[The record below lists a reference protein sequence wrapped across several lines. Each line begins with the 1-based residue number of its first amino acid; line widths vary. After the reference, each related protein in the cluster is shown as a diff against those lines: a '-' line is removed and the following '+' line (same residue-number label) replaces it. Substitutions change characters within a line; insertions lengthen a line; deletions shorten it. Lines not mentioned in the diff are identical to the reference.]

1 MTQGSI
7 TRRFAGFRAP
17 IGTEPTPRAVMEA
30 LHEYR
35 SAHAPRFERLR
46 DMYEG
51 DHAILHRQAKPAYKP
66 DNRLVAN
73 YAKQIVD
80 TMTGYLL
87 GIPVSLTG
95 DDGRELAA
103 LEEWGAENSADDL
116 DAELSKTA
124 SIYGIAYE
132 VMWRDAGARPRSSV
146 ATPLECL
153 AVYGDTVERPM
164 LWAVRF
170 WLDADGETVGTV
182 YTPTH
187 ELPFEVVGGRVA
199 YGDAALHGF
208 PGVPVVEYVGN
219 EERTGLFEG
228 VASLIE
234 AHDDAL
240 SEKANDVDYY
250 ADAYLSVIGAELDE
264 QTLKSLRDSRIINL
278 AGADGSPVT
287 VQFLAKP
294 ESDAT
299 QEHLIDRLERLIFEQ
314 AMVADVSSED
324 FGTAS
329 GIAIRYRLQA
339 MSNLAATMERKF
351 RRGLRERW
359 RLLLGYAGMTGVD
372 PGAWARITPA
382 FTRNVPAN
390 LVEEAQV
397 AAQLSGIV
405 SEQTQLSVLSCVDS
419 PKAEAE
425 RKRGE
430 EAERDDQ
437 ITWPRGDAWRATG
450 SGEEQGQTPD

>member
-1 MTQGSI
+1 MQ
-7 TRRFAGFRAP
+7 RFTGFRAP
-17 IGTEPTPRAVMEA
+17 AGTEPTPRAIAEA

-35 SAHAPRFERLR
+35 SAHIPRFERLR

-51 DHAILHRQAKPAYKP
+51 DHAILHRMGKPDYKP

-87 GIPVSLTG
+87 GIPVSLVG
-95 DDGRELAA
+95 DDERELAE
-103 LEEWGAENSADDL
+103 LEAWGAENCADDL

-124 SIYGIAYE
+124 SIYGVAYE
-132 VMWRDAGARPRSSV
+132 VLWRDADASPRSSV
-146 ATPLECL
+146 ATPLECF
-153 AVYGDTVERPM
+153 AVYDDTVARSM

-170 WLDADGETVGTV
+170 WADDDGTTRGTLC
-182 YTPTH
+182 TPT
-187 ELPFEVVGGRVA
+187 EEVAFEQVGGRIVM
-199 YGDAALHGF
+199 GDPAPHGF
-208 PGVPVVEYVGN
+208 PGIPVIEYVGN

-234 AHDDAL
+234 AHDAAL

-250 ADAYLSVIGAELDE
+250 ADAYLSIIGAELE
-264 QTLKSLRDSRIINL
+264 ESTLKSLRDSRIINL

-359 RLLLGYAGMTGVD
+359 RLLLGYAGTTGVD
-372 PGAWARITPA
+372 PAAWARITPA

-405 SEQTQLSVLSCVDS
+405 SERTQLAVLSCVDS
-419 PKAEAE
+419 PKEEAE
-425 RKRGE
+425 RKRDE
-430 EAERDDQ
+430 EAERAEET
-437 ITWPRGDAWRATG
+437 TWPRGDAWAATG
-450 SGEEQGQTPD
+450 SEGGQEPMPG

>member
-1 MTQGSI
+1 MQE
-7 TRRFAGFRAP
+7 RFTGFRVRVE
-17 IGTEPTPRAVMEA
+17 TEPTARKVAK
-30 LHEYR
+30 LLYRYR
-35 SAHAPRFERLR
+35 SAYAPRFGWLR

-51 DHAILHRQAKPAYKP
+51 DHAILHRQAKPAFKP

-80 TMTGYLL
+80 TMTGYFL
-87 GIPVSLTG
+87 GIPVSLVG
-95 DDGRELAA
+95 DDDREIAE
-103 LEEWGAENSADDL
+103 LEAWGAENCADDL
-116 DAELSKTA
+116 DAELSKTS
-124 SIYGIAYE
+124 SIYGTAYE
-132 VMWRDAGARPRSSV
+132 VMWRDMDARPHSSV
-146 ATPLECL
+146 ATPLECF

-170 WLDADGETVGTV
+170 WTDSENVVRGTV
-182 YTPTH
+182 YTH
-187 ELPFEVVGGRVA
+187 SEEIPFEEVGGGIV
-199 YGDAALHGF
+199 YGEPAPHGF
-208 PGVPVVEYVGN
+208 PGIPVIEYVGN

-228 VASLIE
+228 VSSLIK
-234 AHDDAL
+234 AHDDAI

-250 ADAYLSVIGAELDE
+250 ADAYLAITGAELDE
-264 QTLKSLRDSRIINL
+264 ETLKSLRDSRIINL
-278 AGADGSPVT
+278 AGVDGSPVS

-359 RLLLGYAGMTGVD
+359 RLLLGYAGTTGVD
-372 PGAWARITPA
+372 PTAWARITPA

-405 SEQTQLSVLSCVDS
+405 SEQTQLAVLSCVDS
-419 PKAEAE
+419 PKDEAK
-425 RKRGE
+425 RKRDE
-430 EAERDDQ
+430 EAERAEE
-437 ITWPRGDAWRATG
+437 ITWPRGDAWAATG
-450 SGEEQGQTPD
+450 SEGGQGQTPA

>member
-1 MTQGSI
+1 MQ
-7 TRRFAGFRAP
+7 RFMGFRAP
-17 IGTEPTPRAVMEA
+17 VGTLPTPRAVTEA

-35 SAHAPRFERLR
+35 GAYMPRFQWLR

-51 DHAILHRQAKPAYKP
+51 DHAILHRAEKPAFKP

-87 GIPVSLTG
+87 GIPVSLVG
-95 DDGRELAA
+95 DDERELEE
-103 LEEWGAENSADDL
+103 LEAWGAENCADDL

-124 SIYGIAYE
+124 SVYGTAYE
-132 VMWRDAGARPRSSV
+132 VLWRDEEARPHSSV

-153 AVYGDTVERPM
+153 AVYGDTVARPM

-170 WLDADGETVGTV
+170 WVDGDDVMKGTV
-182 YTPTH
+182 YTAT
-187 ELPFEVVGGRVA
+187 EETPFEEVGGRAVF
-199 YGDAALHGF
+199 GDPSPHGF
-208 PGVPVVEYVGN
+208 PGIPVIEYVSN

-250 ADAYLSVIGAELDE
+250 ADAYLSILGAEIDE

-278 AGADGSPVT
+278 AGMDGAPVS

-359 RLLLGYAGMTGVD
+359 RLLLGYAGTTGVD
-372 PGAWARITPA
+372 PAAWARITPA

-419 PKAEAE
+419 PKEEAE
-425 RKRGE
+425 RKRDE
-430 EAERDDQ
+430 EAERAEE
-437 ITWPRGDAWRATG
+437 ITWPRGDAWAATG
-450 SGEEQGQTPD
+450 SEGEQGQTPA